1 MEPRRVLI
9 VDDHPQFADTL
20 GQVLTDHGAQVKRA
34 NGYDSAIA
42 LLQAETFDALI
53 TDFKMGDH
61 DGVELVRA
69 ARQLVPNLPAVVIT
83 GDARGAEIAINCELG
98 LLAVLPKPVPFR
110 RLLAV
115 LETTVPAQ
123 SR

>member
-9 VDDHPQFADTL
+9 VDDHLQFADTL
-20 GQVLTDHGAQVKRA
+20 GQVLSDHGARVKRA

-42 LLQAETFDALI
+42 LLRAEPFDALI

-83 GDARGAEIAINCELG
+83 GDARGAEVAINSELG

-115 LETTVPAQ
+115 LETSVPAQ